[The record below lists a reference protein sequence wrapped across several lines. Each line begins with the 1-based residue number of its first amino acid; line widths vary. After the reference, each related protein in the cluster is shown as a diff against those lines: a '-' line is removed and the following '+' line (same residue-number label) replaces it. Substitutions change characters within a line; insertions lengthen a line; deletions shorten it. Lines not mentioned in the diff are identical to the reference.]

1 VLGACRVV
9 RRFMAPAVRHLCLID
24 WNWRS
29 VFKRGACH
37 SEQRDRSA
45 ILKRFSEGFPTV
57 IASCF
62 PAPGFSRAVV
72 QLAARAVAR
81 VVQRPV
87 QRLAALTTGLAV
99 LACIAFPSPALA
111 QPGALPPPVPPAI
124 NARAFVLIDFNTGQV
139 LASQAAD
146 DRFEPAS
153 LTKLM
158 TAYLTFNAIRQK
170 RLMPSLVVPVS
181 DHARKAEGSRMFIE
195 QRIPVT
201 VDELMRGM
209 IIQSGN
215 DASIALAEAVAG
227 GEDAFAGA
235 MTREAQRLGMKNT
248 TFMNST
254 GLPDPKHFSTAMDL
268 SRLAVS
274 IIRDFPEFY
283 SLYSQRDF
291 TYNKIKQANRNRLL
305 WLDPSVDGMKT
316 GFTEAAGWC
325 LMTSAKRG
333 ERRLISVVMGA
344 PSESARISESQ
355 KLINYGFQFFDN
367 FRLYSA
373 RQPVA
378 SLEVWKGSAR
388 RVQAGFE
395 TDLLATL
402 PAGAGSRV
410 KADLESVQPLM
421 APIAAGQKVGMLK
434 LTLDGRAIGEYP
446 VVALQAVEGANL
458 FRRAWDSVRL
468 MFK

>member
-1 VLGACRVV
+1 
-9 RRFMAPAVRHLCLID
+9 
-24 WNWRS
+24 
-29 VFKRGACH
+29 
-37 SEQRDRSA
+37 
-45 ILKRFSEGFPTV
+45 V
-57 IASCF
+57 IASRF
-62 PAPGFSRAVV
+62 PAPGVTGAAA

-81 VVQRPV
+81 PLH
-87 QRLAALTTGLAV
+87 RLAARAASLALIV
-99 LACIAFPSPALA
+99 CITLPSSATA
-111 QPGALPPPVPPAI
+111 QPGALPLPVPPAI
-124 NARAFVLIDFNTGQV
+124 NARAFVLIDYNTGQV

-201 VDELMRGM
+201 VEDLMKGM

-227 GEDAFAGA
+227 GEDAFASA

-248 TFMNST
+248 SFMNAT
-254 GLPDPKHFSTAMDL
+254 GLPDGKHFSTATDL
-268 SRLAVS
+268 AKLAVA
-274 IIRDFPEFY
+274 IIRDFPEYY

-305 WLDPSVDGMKT
+305 WLDPTVDGMKT
-316 GFTEAAGWC
+316 GFTDAAGWC
-325 LMTSAKRG
+325 LVTSARRG

-355 KLINYGFQFFDN
+355 KLINFGFQFYDN
-367 FRLYSA
+367 FRLYAA

-378 SLEVWKGSAR
+378 SLDVWKGSAR
-388 RVQAGFE
+388 QVEAGFE
-395 TDLLATL
+395 ADLVTTL
-402 PAGAGSRV
+402 PAGAGPRV
-410 KADLESVQPLM
+410 KADLESVQPLV
-421 APIAAGQKVGMLK
+421 APIAAGQKVGTLK
-434 LTLDGRAIGEYP
+434 LTLDGRPLAEYP
-446 VVALQAVEGANL
+446 VVALQAVEGANI
-458 FRRAWDSVRL
+458 FRRTWDGVRL